1 MRMLFQSA
9 ALVGLFAA
17 QALAQSNTTLLD
29 DLDNHNSTTAEDLE
43 SLTPEE
49 FDELKKGNSTVLKA
63 ILSSN
68 ITLDEYNRTLTQ
80 LNTSSPQTLKIN
92 GVNYTLADLRNQNFT
107 TPRPPISNST
117 DWKMKRCDG
126 EGCDLS
132 PIWPQ
137 KLCTFNA
144 TVAMQCVTGW
154 KQPRADFKIHEW
166 RDERGKKQRVAA
178 PVCPV
183 PTIPS
188 ALANITTDVEA
199 HQLRRRR
206 HVRRPRV
213 QDQFSQDAVH
223 GRHENGVEI
232 SPYEVRVHGE

>member
-17 QALAQSNTTLLD
+17 QALAQSNTTHLD

-49 FDELKKGNSTVLKA
+49 FDELKKGNSTVLEA

-117 DWKMKRCDG
+117 
-126 EGCDLS
+126 ELE
-132 PIWPQ
+132 
-137 KLCTFNA
+137 N
-144 TVAMQCVTGW
+144 
-154 KQPRADFKIHEW
+154 
-166 RDERGKKQRVAA
+166 
-178 PVCPV
+178 
-183 PTIPS
+183 
-188 ALANITTDVEA
+188 EA
-199 HQLRRRR
+199 LRRG
-206 HVRRPRV
+206 RV
-213 QDQFSQDAVH
+213 QLVAHLATKIVHIQRHSRHAMRNRLEAAARGFQDSRMA
-223 GRHENGVEI
+223 
-232 SPYEVRVHGE
+232 